1 MIKYTELNQIY
12 YELVHIKQ
20 FKKKKRSERDIV

>member
-20 FKKKKRSERDIV
+20 FKKKKEVKGT